1 MGKINLLSPSVAN
14 LIAAGEVV
22 DRPAS
27 AVKELLE
34 NAIDSGATAITV
46 EIQRGGISFIRV
58 ADDGCGIEKDDLAPV
73 ITRHS
78 TSKISTAADLD
89 SIFTLGFRGE
99 ALAAI
104 ASVSKLRIFSKV
116 RGADMGALLEA
127 DGGKILSVSD
137 TGCREGTTIIV
148 EDLFH
153 NVPARRKFLKKD
165 ATEAIAIGAVVEK
178 IALSRPDIAFK
189 YISDGE
195 IKFMTTGKGDLSET
209 IWALFGKELA
219 HRSLKV
225 DREEN
230 GIRITG
236 YVSEPDLF
244 RSNRNMENF
253 FINGRYIKSKTA
265 SAALEQA
272 YSSKI
277 PQDKFPFCVLNIE
290 LNPSSVDVNVHPAKL
305 EVKFANEKIIFD
317 AVYYAVLS
325 ALEAAAQRPEL
336 ELSARSAAKAA
347 AKSAQSSFSTA
358 FLPQDAKTKR
368 AEQIRIGTPVK
379 TDPPPAAVSSSA
391 KPAPAHP
398 KSPSSAH
405 VTDISSVA
413 DMFPPEE
420 AIPSPEELRQANR
433 DAYENIRRASAFVP
447 RGLTIP
453 DTETADDGRTNAQR
467 AAEQLRTQRV
477 PRPQPVPEPNESEPE
492 PNESE
497 LEPELPN
504 PELPEPEPQVSEPEL
519 PDPEVPQEE
528 FIPIPSDDVPPG
540 EVQLPKETDT
550 SAQSGAQSIVLPSVI
565 EIREEDIPEYFIL
578 GEAFNC
584 YVIVQTADRLLMID
598 KHAAHE
604 RILFDELCRK
614 MHASVFSGQ
623 RGGQM
628 LLAPYDIDLLSP
640 EVDALGEYDAQ
651 IRALGFDYTVE
662 KVGVSSYKAHLMQ
675 IPEDLDTASAAE
687 LFTTLA
693 DNLSETTAS
702 VQSAADTFFESRLW
716 QASCKAAIKGGR
728 VYDTAHIK
736 WICDRLLKK
745 PDEDNAVIRVCP
757 HGRPVAFEIKKSSI
771 DRQFARLT

>member
-34 NAIDSGATAITV
+34 NAIDSGAHTITV

-58 ADDGCGIEKDDLAPV
+58 ADDGCGIEKEDLAPA

-78 TSKISTAADLD
+78 TSKISTASDLD

-104 ASVSKLRIFSKV
+104 ASVSRLRIFSKI
-116 RGADMGALLEA
+116 RGAEMGALLEA
-127 DGGKILSVSD
+127 DGGRILSITD

-148 EDLFH
+148 EELFH

-165 ATEAIAIGAVVEK
+165 ATEGIAISAVVEK

-195 IKFMTTGKGDLSET
+195 IKFFTTGKGDLNET
-209 IWALFGKELA
+209 IWALFGRDLA
-219 HRSLKV
+219 RRSLKV
-225 DREEN
+225 EREED

-277 PQDKFPFCVLNIE
+277 PQDKFPFCVLNIA
-290 LNPSSVDVNVHPAKL
+290 LNPAAVDVNVHPAKL
-305 EVKFANEKIIFD
+305 EVKFTNEKLIFD
-317 AVYYAVLS
+317 AVYYAALS
-325 ALEAAAQRPEL
+325 ALEASAKRPEL
-336 ELSARSAAKAA
+336 QLGSSPVRNSAKSAASSSSVRPDYANAFLPADSRVKKSEQLRMANIVEDLQQKHVPNKNTPGRSLYGKSSAFNASVKTSTAPVSAAKAVSQK
-347 AKSAQSSFSTA
+347 KSYES
-358 FLPQDAKTKR
+358 
-368 AEQIRIGTPVK
+368 
-379 TDPPPAAVSSSA
+379 
-391 KPAPAHP
+391 
-398 KSPSSAH
+398 
-405 VTDISSVA
+405 IS

-420 AIPSPEELRQANR
+420 ALSVEELQHANR
-433 DAYENIRRASAFVP
+433 EVYENIKRASAYVP
-447 RGLTIP
+447 RTL
-453 DTETADDGRTNAQR
+453 
-467 AAEQLRTQRV
+467 AAVEKSSQENNE
-477 PRPQPVPEPNESEPE
+477 PVS
-492 PNESE
+492 
-497 LEPELPN
+497 
-504 PELPEPEPQVSEPEL
+504 QT
-519 PDPEVPQEE
+519 PEVMSPVEYNKLPVSFE
-528 FIPIPSDDVPPG
+528 TSSDAD
-540 EVQLPKETDT
+540 EI
-550 SAQSGAQSIVLPSVI
+550 ALPSVI
-565 EIREEDIPEYFIL
+565 EIRENDIPEYYIL

-584 YVIVQTADRLLMID
+584 YVIVQVADRLLMID

-614 MHASVFSGQ
+614 MHAAVFGGKCCGQ
-623 RGGQM
+623 LLLTSYDVE
-628 LLAPYDIDLLSP
+628 LLAS
-640 EVDALGEYDAQ
+640 EVDAMNEYGTQ
-651 IRALGFDYTVE
+651 LHALGFDYSFE
-662 KVGVSSYKAHLMQ
+662 KIGVSTYKAKITQ
-675 IPEDLDTASAAE
+675 IPEDLDAAAAAE
-687 LFTTLA
+687 LFTTLT
-693 DNLSETTAS
+693 NGLSDMSAS
-702 VQSAADTFFESRLW
+702 VESTAGKFFESRLW

-728 VYDTAHIK
+728 VYDVAHIK

-745 PDEDNAVIRVCP
+745 PGEDNQVIRVCP

-771 DRQFARLT
+771 DRQFARIT

>member
-1 MGKINLLSPSVAN
+1 MGKINLLAPNVAN

-34 NAIDSGATAITV
+34 NAIDSGAENITV

-58 ADDGCGIEKDDLAPV
+58 ADDGCGIEKDDLAPA

-89 SIFTLGFRGE
+89 AIFTLGFRGE

-116 RGADMGALLEA
+116 RGEEMGALLES
-127 DGGKILSVSD
+127 DGGKILSITD

-165 ATEAIAIGAVVEK
+165 ATEATAIGAVVEK

-195 IKFMTTGKGDLSET
+195 IKFMTTGKGNLSEA
-209 IWALFGKELA
+209 IYALFGREFA
-219 HRSLKV
+219 TRSLKV

-236 YVSEPDLF
+236 YISESDLC
-244 RSNRNMENF
+244 RSNRNYENF

-290 LNPSSVDVNVHPAKL
+290 LNPAAVDVNVHPAKL
-305 EVKFANEKIIFD
+305 EVKFTNEKLIFD

-325 ALEAAAQRPEL
+325 ALEKDALRPEL
-336 ELSARSAAKAA
+336 SLDTSKSAKAA
-347 AKSAQSSFSTA
+347 QKTGQSRPT
-358 FLPQDAKTKR
+358 
-368 AEQIRIGTPVK
+368 
-379 TDPPPAAVSSSA
+379 SS
-391 KPAPAHP
+391 
-398 KSPSSAH
+398 
-405 VTDISSVA
+405 
-413 DMFPPEE
+413 
-420 AIPSPEELRQANR
+420 
-433 DAYENIRRASAFVP
+433 YASAFVP
-447 RGLTIP
+447 QDKRNTL
-453 DTETADDGRTNAQR
+453 
-467 AAEQLRTQRV
+467 AEQIRLANQIPGVVSEKV
-477 PRPQPVPEPNESEPE
+477 PVKPVENTIFPKEDDPGQYVEKLKPSTAEPYRPKPQPAPPSRTAPAHTESENASKAHEAIVQAQQKGQIHASPQSAQSAPVNRPAPTPPAATVPAPAKKAEPAEDPEPLKLGHPNTKSEPE
-492 PNESE
+492 PTQN
-497 LEPELPN
+497 LA
-504 PELPEPEPQVSEPEL
+504 LPEM
-519 PDPEVPQEE
+519 
-528 FIPIPSDDVPPG
+528 
-540 EVQLPKETDT
+540 
-550 SAQSGAQSIVLPSVI
+550 I
-565 EIREEDIPEYFIL
+565 EIRSGDIPEYHII

-584 YVIVQTADRLLMID
+584 YVMVQIADRILMID

-614 MHASVFSGQ
+614 MHEAVFSGQ
-623 RGGQM
+623 RGSQM
-628 LLAPYDIDLLSP
+628 LLAPLEIDILAS
-640 EVDALGEYDAQ
+640 EADAMKEYDGE
-651 IRALGFDYTVE
+651 IEALGFDYTTV
-662 KVGVSSYKAHLMQ
+662 KKGVSSCKAVITA
-675 IPEDLDTASAAE
+675 IPEILDTTAAIE

-693 DNLSETTAS
+693 QNLADATAS
-702 VQSAADTFFESRLW
+702 VESAAGKFFESRLW

-728 VYDTAHIK
+728 VYDIAHIK

-745 PDEDNAVIRVCP
+745 PDGDNQVIRTCP

-771 DRQFARLT
+771 DRQFARLG